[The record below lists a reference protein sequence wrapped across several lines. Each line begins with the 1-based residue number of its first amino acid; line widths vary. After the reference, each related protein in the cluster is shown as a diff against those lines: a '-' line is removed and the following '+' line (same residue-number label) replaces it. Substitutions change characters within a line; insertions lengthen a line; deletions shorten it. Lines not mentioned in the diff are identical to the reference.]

1 MKVTFIYPCVG
12 KRPGEA
18 YPNSWLMEPLAI
30 AQLSALT
37 PPSWERVFYD
47 DRFDSIPYDDPTDL
61 VALSVET
68 YSARRAYQISARFRE
83 RGVRVVMGGFHP
95 TLAPEDAASHADA
108 LVVGEAEGVWATLLD
123 DFEAGRLQ
131 PHYEASS
138 HPDLAGIFPD
148 RKLFAGKRYMNLALV
163 ETARGCRF
171 NCDFCSIS
179 SFYNHSYSARPVGD
193 VVQEIT
199 SLRKKN
205 VFFVDD
211 NLCVERDRALALF
224 RALEPLGIRWV
235 GQISVHVAGD
245 DECLEAMRH
254 SGCLGVLVG
263 FETLNPGGNAVSG
276 KALKGSLR
284 PVYEKA
290 VAQFARHRIGIY
302 GTFVFGYDSDTR
314 ETLRETAD
322 FALRHRLFFSAFN
335 HLVPF
340 PGTPLFE
347 RLSDEKRLLQEKW
360 WLSPHYH
367 FGDVAFQPA
376 LLSPEELSLACFEA
390 RHSFYGWRRI
400 LRRALNW
407 RSNCRSPFMTVLFW
421 LSNLNARREVEKRQ
435 GLPLGVD
442 E

>member
-1 MKVTFIYPCVG
+1 MKITFIYPCVG
-12 KRPGEA
+12 KRPGEE

-37 PPSWERVFYD
+37 PSSWERVFYD

-83 RGVRVVMGGFHP
+83 RGVQVVMGGFHP
-95 TLAPEDAASHADA
+95 TLAPEDAAPHANA
-108 LVVGEAEGVWATLLD
+108 LVVGEAEGVWKTLLE
-123 DFEAGRLQ
+123 DFEAGHLQ
-131 PHYEASS
+131 PRYEATSR
-138 HPDLAGIFPD
+138 PDLAGIFAD

-179 SFYNHSYSARPVGD
+179 SFYKHSYSARPVGD
-193 VVQEIT
+193 VVQEIA
-199 SLRKKN
+199 SLGKKN

-245 DECLEAMRH
+245 DECLEAMRR

-263 FETLNPGGNAVSG
+263 FETLNPEGNAVSG
-276 KALKGSLR
+276 KAIKGNLQ

-290 VAQFARHRIGIY
+290 IAQFARYRIGIY

-340 PGTPLFE
+340 PGTPLYA

-360 WLSPHYH
+360 WLSPNYH
-367 FGDVAFQPA
+367 FGDVAFQPT
-376 LLSPEELSLACFEA
+376 LLSPKELSQACFEA

-407 RSNCRSPFMTVLFW
+407 RSNCRSLFLTVLFW